1 MKSKDLEDD
10 TSKMLSHIRDR
21 FADESEEKDV
31 VTGGLNRTGFFRY
44 GKQILE
50 ESKPEQRFAIMI
62 FNLKGFRTINEFFGT
77 SGGDELLQEMYHYFH
92 QSSLKPLL
100 TARMEEDIF
109 ACLVDCEYM
118 DYSCLVDLCK
128 TVFTKKEKSIH
139 VYTRCGI
146 YLVED
151 REMNVNTMCDYAK
164 IAIHYIVDE
173 SIKPYA
179 VFQESMRTKY
189 LIQSEVQE
197 SIQNAL
203 ENDEFQLYYQ
213 PIFDA
218 KTKEVASAEALV
230 RWNHPQNGIIMPQ
243 VFIPILEE
251 SGQITSVDDY
261 VFHKVKDFLK
271 SRKQQGKQIVPVSV
285 NISGI
290 DFYDDRFMKSLQKE
304 LQDNKEQNIDIHVEV
319 TETSHAALLEREDD
333 LLGTISGAGT
343 QLYLDDFGSGYS
355 SFSTVRDYDFDVI
368 KLDMGFVKKIG
379 TSSGNKV
386 KGIIYS
392 MIDLFHQM
400 DVKVIAEGVE
410 TKNQLDFL
418 SQHGCDYIQGYY
430 FSKPLTQEQ
439 FARFLDENL
448 HREITATEKKD
459 LSITELIG
467 LDVLQKFQDA
477 FSDMTGMAAL
487 MTDQNGIAV
496 TKGSNF
502 TDFCMKYTR
511 NSEVGEKRCEVCD
524 RQGAKQALLEGKS
537 CAYQCHAGLIDYAAP
552 IMANGEMIGCFIGG
566 QILSEKADIEKYI
579 RIAKELGINEEAY
592 IEAVS
597 KVNVVEKE
605 KIDSAANF
613 LYITANILSNI
624 AYNKYM
630 LDIGN
635 DMLKKKNMELDFM
648 ANHDNLTGLSN
659 RYHIQ
664 EYFQQYE
671 RSGNPY
677 CIIIG
682 DIDCFKKINDTYG
695 HDYGDMVLCKVAD
708 ILKNNMNDK
717 SVSCR
722 WGGEEFLIL
731 AYGEKEQVVQLLDVI
746 RNKIQNMELNYKE
759 QSVQLT
765 MTFGVASNEEKGN
778 RENLITLAD
787 SRLYYG
793 KKHGKNQIVSENNN

>member
-1 MKSKDLEDD
+1 MKSRGLEAD
-10 TSKMLSHIRDR
+10 TLKMLSPIQDG
-21 FADESEEKDV
+21 FTGESEERDV
-31 VTGGLNRTGFFRY
+31 VTQGLNHTGFFRY

-50 ESKPEQRFAIMI
+50 ESKLERRFAIVV
-62 FNLKGFRTINEFFGT
+62 FNLKGFRAINEFFGM
-77 SGGDELLQEMYHYFH
+77 SGGDELLQKMYHYFC

-100 TARMEEDIF
+100 TARIEQDIF

-118 DYSCLVDLCK
+118 DYSCLADLCE
-128 TVFTKKEKSIH
+128 TVFTKEEKSIH

-146 YLVED
+146 YLIED
-151 REMNVNTMCDYAK
+151 KKMNVNTMCEYAK

-173 SIKPYA
+173 YSKPYA

-197 SIQNAL
+197 SIQKAL

-261 VFHKVKDFLK
+261 VFRKVKDFLK
-271 SRKQQGKQIVPVSV
+271 SRKQQEKLIVPVSV

-290 DFYDDRFMKSLQKE
+290 DFYDDTFMKFLQKE

-333 LLGTISGAGT
+333 LLDTISGAGT

-379 TSSGNKV
+379 TSSENKV

-410 TKNQLDFL
+410 NKNQLDFL
-418 SQHGCDYIQGYY
+418 TQYGCDYIQGYY

-439 FARFLDENL
+439 FARFLDENP
-448 HREITATEKKD
+448 HKEITPTEKKK
-459 LSITELIG
+459 LSVTELID

-487 MTDQNGIAV
+487 MTDRNGVAV

-511 NSEVGEKRCEVCD
+511 NSELGEKRCEICD

-566 QILSEKADIEKYI
+566 QILSEKADIEKYVG
-579 RIAKELGINEEAY
+579 IAKELGINEDAY
-592 IEAVS
+592 IDAVS

-635 DMLKKKNMELDFM
+635 DMLKKKNMELDYM
-648 ANHDNLTGLSN
+648 ANHDKLTGLSN
-659 RYHIQ
+659 RHHIQ
-664 EYFQQYE
+664 EYFQKYE
-671 RSGNPY
+671 KSGNPY

-682 DIDCFKKINDTYG
+682 DIDNFKKINDTYG
-695 HDYGDMVLCKVAD
+695 HAYGDMVLCKVAD
-708 ILKNNMNDK
+708 ILKENLSDK
-717 SVSCR
+717 SVPCR

-731 AYGEKEQVVQLLDVI
+731 AYGEKAQVVQRIDVI
-746 RNKIQNMELNYKE
+746 RNKIQNMELVHNE
-759 QSVQLT
+759 QCLQIT
-765 MTFGVASNEEKGN
+765 MTFGVASNGEKAN

>member
-10 TSKMLSHIRDR
+10 TLKMLSHIRDR

-44 GKQILE
+44 GKQIFE
-50 ESKPEQRFAIMI
+50 ESKAEQRFAIVV
-62 FNLKGFRTINEFFGT
+62 FNLKGFRAINEFFGT

-92 QSSLKPLL
+92 QSLLKPLL
-100 TARMEEDIF
+100 TARMEQDIF
-109 ACLVDCEYM
+109 VCLVDCEYL
-118 DYSCLVDLCK
+118 DYSCLADLCE
-128 TVFTKKEKSIH
+128 TVFTREEKSIH

-151 REMNVNTMCDYAK
+151 REMNINTMCDYAK

-173 SIKPYA
+173 YLNPYA

-203 ENDEFQLYYQ
+203 EHDEFQLYYQ

-218 KTKEVASAEALV
+218 KTKEIASAEALV

-319 TETSHAALLEREDD
+319 TETSHAALMEREDD

-379 TSSGNKV
+379 TSSENKV

-448 HREITATEKKD
+448 HKEITATEKKD

-487 MTDQNGIAV
+487 MTDRNGIAV
-496 TKGSNF
+496 TEGSNF

-511 NSEVGEKRCEVCD
+511 NSEIGEKRCEVCD

-579 RIAKELGINEEAY
+579 KIAKELGIDEEAY

-630 LDIGN
+630 LNIGN

-648 ANHDNLTGLSN
+648 ANHDKLTGLSN

-664 EYFQQYE
+664 KYFQQYE
-671 RSGNPY
+671 KSGNPY

-682 DIDCFKKINDTYG
+682 DIDNFKKINDTYG

-708 ILKNNMNDK
+708 ILKNDLSDK

-731 AYGEKEQVVQLLDVI
+731 AYGEKEQVVQWLDVI
-746 RNKIQNMELNYKE
+746 RNKIQNMKLNYKE

-793 KKHGKNQIVSENNN
+793 KKHGKNQTVSENNN

>member
-1 MKSKDLEDD
+1 MKSRGLEDD
-10 TSKMLSHIRDR
+10 TLKMLSPIQDR
-21 FADESEEKDV
+21 FTDESRERDV
-31 VTGGLNRTGFFRY
+31 LTQGLNRTGFFRY

-50 ESKPEQRFAIMI
+50 ESKPEQRFAIVV

-77 SGGDELLQEMYHYFH
+77 SGGDELLREMYHYFR

-100 TARMEEDIF
+100 TARIEQDIF
-109 ACLVDCEYM
+109 ACLVDCEYL
-118 DYSCLVDLCK
+118 DYSCLADLCE
-128 TVFTKKEKSIH
+128 TVFTKEEKSIH
-139 VYTRCGI
+139 VYARCGI
-146 YLVED
+146 YLIED
-151 REMNVNTMCDYAK
+151 RDMTLNTMCDYAK

-173 SIKPYA
+173 YISPYA

-197 SIQNAL
+197 SIQKAL
-203 ENDEFQLYYQ
+203 ENNEFQLYYQ

-218 KTKEVASAEALV
+218 KTKEVVSAEALV
-230 RWNHPQNGIIMPQ
+230 RWNHPQNGIVMPQ

-261 VFHKVKDFLK
+261 VFRKVKDFLK
-271 SRKQQGKQIVPVSV
+271 SRKQQGKLIVPISV

-290 DFYDDRFMKSLQKE
+290 DFYDDRFMKFLRKE

-333 LLGTISGAGT
+333 LLDTISGAGT

-368 KLDMGFVKKIG
+368 KLDMGFVRKIG
-379 TSSGNKV
+379 TSSENKV

-439 FARFLDENL
+439 FAHFLDINL
-448 HREITATEKKD
+448 HKEITLTEKKE

-487 MTDQNGIAV
+487 MTDRNGIAV

-511 NSEVGEKRCEVCD
+511 NTVLGEKRCEICD

-579 RIAKELGINEEAY
+579 RIAKELGIDEEAY
-592 IEAVS
+592 IDAVS
-597 KVNVVEKE
+597 RVNVVEKD

-630 LDIGN
+630 LDKGN
-635 DMLKKKNMELDFM
+635 DMLKKKNIELDYM
-648 ANHDNLTGLSN
+648 ANHDKLTGLSN
-659 RYHIQ
+659 RHHIQ
-664 EYFQQYE
+664 KYFQQYE
-671 RSGNPY
+671 KSGNQY

-682 DIDCFKKINDTYG
+682 DIDYFKNVNDTYG

-708 ILKNNMNDK
+708 ILKENLSDK
-717 SVSCR
+717 SVPCR
-722 WGGEEFLIL
+722 WGGEEFLLL
-731 AYGEKEQVVQLLDVI
+731 AYGEKAQVVKRLDVI
-746 RNKIQNMELNYKE
+746 RNKIQDMELVYKE
-759 QSVQLT
+759 QCIQIT
-765 MTFGVASNEEKGN
+765 MTFGVASKGEKSN

-787 SRLYYG
+787 KRLYYG
-793 KKHGKNQIVSENNN
+793 KKHGKNQIVSE